1 MKMRCYNFIFRHI
14 DLVCNRLFALLTRE
28 KRNTFCFARVIDTSA
43 TPKQIY
49 QQTQKQN
56 ENIAQRHTK
65 RLQRTTCVATTNAL
79 AFCNKQVSNVEQSS
93 GGLNYSG
100 KTRKKLTKKRTN
112 FGTTIAFVCY
122 LWYNIFIEIWRK
134 N

>member
-1 MKMRCYNFIFRHI
+1 MRRSTKSVLPQKKCQPFIKPHKTI
-14 DLVCNRLFALLTRE
+14 
-28 KRNTFCFARVIDTSA
+28 A
-43 TPKQIY
+43 T
-49 QQTQKQN
+49 
-56 ENIAQRHTK
+56 HHF
-65 RLQRTTCVATTNAL
+65 LATTNAL
-79 AFCNKQVSNVEQSS
+79 AFCSKQVSKIEQSP
-93 GGLNYSG
+93 GGLKHSG